1 MHILEYPDNQLES
14 HWPGT
19 MIDLFEAHP
28 RAMVHRTQR
37 GTGFTLIYGDVN
49 PGNILVPHGGDRSP
63 EGARWGAFVTHSRCR
78 EKRLKQR
85 FHIFVNTD
93 RRCAGRLK

>member
-37 GTGFTLIYGDVN
+37 GTGFTLIHGDVN

-63 EGARWGAFVTHSRCR
+63 EGEGLGTRSLHTHRAERNAQNIDFTS
-78 EKRLKQR
+78 
-85 FHIFVNTD
+85 
-93 RRCAGRLK
+93 A